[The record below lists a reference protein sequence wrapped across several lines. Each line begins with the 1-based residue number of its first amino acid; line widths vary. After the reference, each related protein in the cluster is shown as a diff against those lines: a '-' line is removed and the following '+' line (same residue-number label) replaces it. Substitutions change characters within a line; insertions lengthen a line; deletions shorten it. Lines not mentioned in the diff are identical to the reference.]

1 MAYKLSRKKTKKY
14 GGAADEKPLSM
25 DKVVIHENNG
35 YATGTVTL
43 NGKDDAIL
51 IDNGRLLFVEQESKP
66 DDQVNIKSIVQG
78 SAIKSLKRSF
88 LSSENIFINKFTGS
102 DSGKPVKVHFG
113 AAAPGDIIKI
123 VVKPNESYTLSSGT
137 FIASSSNLNITAKL
151 NLRGIISGE
160 GIGLT
165 LVKNKST
172 RDGYIFIG
180 CFGKA
185 SELKVKPGSEVL
197 IDNGSYLASK
207 NVNGEKAYTLTKL
220 KGIKSFFLSGEGILM
235 KFKNKTNEEMT
246 IYTQSRNLHNFAGVL
261 KPYLP
266 GKN

>member
-1 MAYKLSRKKTKKY
+1 MVYKLSRKKTKKY

-43 NGKDDAIL
+43 NGKDDSIF

-88 LSSENIFINKFTGS
+88 LSGENIFINKFTGS

-113 AAAPGDIIKI
+113 SAAPGDIIKI

-137 FIASSSNLNITAKL
+137 FIASSSNLDISARLNI
-151 NLRGIISGE
+151 RGIMSGE
-160 GIGLT
+160 GLGLT
-165 LVKNKST
+165 LVKNKSAN
-172 RDGYIFIG
+172 DGYIFVG

-185 SELKVKPGSEVL
+185 SELKVKSGSEVL
-197 IDNGSYLASK
+197 LDNGAYLASK
-207 NVNGEKAYTLTKL
+207 NVSGEKAYTLTKL

-235 KFKNKTNEEMT
+235 KFKNKSNEDII

-261 KPYLP
+261 RPYLP
-266 GKN
+266 GKH

>member
-1 MAYKLSRKKTKKY
+1 MTYKLSRKKTKKY
-14 GGAADEKPLSM
+14 GGADEKPLSM

-43 NGKDDAIL
+43 NSKDDSIL
-51 IDNGRLLFVEQESKP
+51 IDNGRLLYVEQESKP
-66 DDQVNIKSIVQG
+66 EDQVNLKSIVQG

-88 LSSENIFINKFTGS
+88 LSGENIFINKFTGS

-123 VVKPNESYTLSSGT
+123 IVKPNESYTLSSGT

-197 IDNGSYLASK
+197 IDNGAYLASK
-207 NVNGEKAYTLTKL
+207 NVSGEKAYTLTKL

-235 KFKNKTNEEMT
+235 KFKNTSNEDMI
-246 IYTQSRNLHNFAGVL
+246 IYVQTRNLHNFAGVL

-266 GKN
+266 SEK